1 MSSWPTELRLSKD
14 RRNLLVAF
22 DDGASFALPA
32 ELLRVESPSAE
43 VQGHHPSQKTI
54 VAGKAAV
61 EILRVEPV
69 GNYAVRL
76 GFDDM
81 HETGI
86 YAWDYLRELGEQA
99 QEKMKALTQTMAERK
114 VSPELANEVESAKS
128 MVAARE
134 DVIKVLDSGALGRTA
149 GFSSFMV
156 GFAQQARSDLW
167 LTGFRIAAGGDE
179 IEIHGRMLD
188 PTRLPDYV
196 QRLNAVP
203 VFQGRRFAALEMR
216 RVSPDE
222 VSSAQTAQASAVE
235 AAGQHVADGDQA
247 QQQRPF
253 VAFVEFLLRSESVG
267 GGEAPARAKGAS

>member
-1 MSSWPTELRLSKD
+1 MSQQINLYEARLRPRLELATG
-14 RRNLLVAF
+14 RNLGISALVLAVLMAGWSLWEGAEANRRSEAA
-22 DDGASFALPA
+22 GASLK
-32 ELLRVESPSAE
+32 E
-43 VQGHHPSQKTI
+43 V
-54 VAGKAAV
+54 VA
-61 EILRVEPV
+61 
-69 GNYAVRL
+69 
-76 GFDDM
+76 
-81 HETGI
+81 
-86 YAWDYLRELGEQA
+86 A

-235 AAGQHVADGDQA
+235 AAGQYVADGDQA